1 MGESPKA
8 KRFPRR
14 VISSVKRNR
23 KTNENGH
30 LEKQKTKRVLILV
43 TLLAIPKQLRV
54 VLHDK

>member
-1 MGESPKA
+1 MVPK
-8 KRFPRR
+8 RR
-14 VISSVKRNR
+14 VISSVKRKR

-30 LEKQKTKRVLILV
+30 LEKQKTNGVLILV